1 MLGFDAGGIFNNVV
15 ASALWLALGLL
26 LGGTADYVRRRRSL
40 RLVWDL
46 ARTQKDLSVA
56 ISTLQSQDTGQYAR
70 PMTGLG
76 ALVASASV
84 SQSLADAYPRNRP
97 RLHLH
102 FSDGFPAGLLRNP
115 LVAVGGPR
123 FNDVSR
129 QQMSSPGLRYIYDL
143 GERAV
148 IRDTVSG
155 AVYSSSMHQNG
166 VEKDYALITRTRN
179 PYNRETFVLSLSGI
193 HTFGVAAAALMLT
206 KPHVRDVARRVRGLG
221 PEWQVLLEVPVVGQE
236 TFPRVLDAA
245 KVSSA
250 Q

>member
-1 MLGFDAGGIFNNVV
+1 M
-15 ASALWLALGLL
+15 
-26 LGGTADYVRRRRSL
+26 
-40 RLVWDL
+40 
-46 ARTQKDLSVA
+46 A
-56 ISTLQSQDTGQYAR
+56 ISTLQSQDTGKYAR

-84 SQSLADAYPRNRP
+84 SQSLAADAYPRRNRP

-115 LVAVGGPR
+115 LVTVGGPR

-129 QQMSSPGLRYIYDL
+129 RQMSSPGLRYIYDL

-166 VEKDYALITRTRN
+166 VEKDYGLITRTRN

-193 HTFGVAAAALMLT
+193 HTFGW
-206 KPHVRDVARRVRGLG
+206 P
-221 PEWQVLLEVPVVGQE
+221 PP
-236 TFPRVLDAA
+236 P
-245 KVSSA
+245 
-250 Q
+250 